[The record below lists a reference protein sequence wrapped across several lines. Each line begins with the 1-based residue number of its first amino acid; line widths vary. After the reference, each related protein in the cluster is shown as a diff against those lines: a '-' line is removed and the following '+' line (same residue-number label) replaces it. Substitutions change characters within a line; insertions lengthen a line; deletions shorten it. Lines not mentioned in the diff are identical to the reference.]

1 MRRAAND
8 KPLSTDGRT
17 GGRAVLCRQRR
28 TSVNQPAD
36 CRTTNGRRHRLTDC
50 LPACP
55 ARRGAALRGLARL
68 SVCLVAKHTTR
79 TRLVSSRRRVR
90 RHDTTVTLS
99 CIIASRRPHDYRRSL
114 RCSSLFIPGIFAF
127 LGGGFPSPQKTY
139 SSSQTAVKF
148 CLFFGRGNELQIYHG
163 NILLMDS

>member
-1 MRRAAND
+1 MTNHCRR
-8 KPLSTDGRT
+8 TD
-17 GGRAVLCRQRR
+17 GRAVLCRQRR

-114 RCSSLFIPGIFAF
+114 RCSSLFIPGIFVF
-127 LGGGFPSPQKTY
+127 FGGGDSRPPPKKTY

-148 CLFFGRGNELQIYHG
+148 CLFSAGAMNYKYITETFF
-163 NILLMDS
+163 